1 MICDCGSHA
10 WLRLSKGY
18 VTILDVSDAD
28 KVTEECHTSFSAGKP
43 YARLGSGA
51 FLHRVL
57 CGVSSGVVDH
67 INHDPLDNRRANLR
81 PCSNAQNLRNMR
93 PRVGTAS
100 VFKGVSRNG
109 ERWRASIKP
118 PGSKNSR
125 KIGSFWTEEEAAR
138 AYDDAAVRLFG
149 EYAFTNSMAGL
160 LSSRPHTA

>member
-10 WLRLSKGY
+10 WLRLSRGY
-18 VTILDVSDAD
+18 VTILDVED
-28 KVTEECHTSFSAGKP
+28 VERVGEECHTSFSAGKP

-67 INHDPLDNRRANLR
+67 INHDPLDNRRSNLR

-109 ERWRASIKP
+109 ERWRA
-118 PGSKNSR
+118 
-125 KIGSFWTEEEAAR
+125 
-138 AYDDAAVRLFG
+138 
-149 EYAFTNSMAGL
+149 
-160 LSSRPHTA
+160 